1 MRIHNKSGK
10 PMNIVVSENKLIEKC
25 IQLENEM
32 PDFLKDYFIFIKNSV
47 SLSTRYAYLKDIHF
61 FLDYL
66 LMENPTMKSIR
77 DIDADIINNFTARDF
92 NYFIGEYCT
101 RYEINRNGNRIIYE
115 NNNRSLS
122 RKKSSLLSLLKFL
135 YRNEQISNNII
146 EGLNPIKT
154 PKPQPDAIKKLTV
167 DEAGKL
173 IDIVS
178 TGKGMT
184 DKELDFWRLTWQ
196 RDRLIILLFIIYGLR
211 ISELQSLNISSFNLN
226 RNEFKIYR
234 KRGKE
239 VDMPLDEKVKKFLVE
254 YLETE
259 RKSSKVLEKD
269 ADALFLSRQGSR
281 LTTRAIQNLIKKY
294 TSIAME
300 TSRSKGYS
308 PHKLRAT
315 AASSMIEFGF
325 SIYDV
330 QNLLD
335 HDSVLTTQ
343 LYAAHRKNAKKEIIE
358 SLNWIK

>member
-1 MRIHNKSGK
+1 MKIHNKSGK
-10 PMNIVVSENKLIEKC
+10 PMNIVISENKLIEKC
-25 IQLENEM
+25 IALETQM
-32 PDFLKDYFIFIKNSV
+32 PVFLKDYFIFIKNAV
-47 SLSTRYAYLKDIHF
+47 SLGTRYAYLKDIHF
-61 FLDYL
+61 FLNYL
-66 LMENPTMKSIR
+66 LIDNTDIQSIV
-77 DIDADIINNFTARDF
+77 DIKPQLINDFTARDF
-92 NYFIGEYCT
+92 NYFIGEYCS
-101 RYEINRNGNRIIYE
+101 RYEVIKNGSRTIYE
-115 NNNRSLS
+115 NHNRSLS

-135 YRNEQISNNII
+135 YRNEQITSNII

-154 PKPQPDAIKKLTV
+154 PKPQPDAIKKLSV
-167 DEAGKL
+167 EEAGKL
-173 IDIVS
+173 IEIVN
-178 TGKGMT
+178 TGKGLT
-184 DKELDFWRLTWQ
+184 EKELDFWRLTQQ

-226 RNEFKIYR
+226 RNEFKIFR

-239 VDMPLDEKVKKFLVE
+239 VDMPLDEKVKKYLVQ

-259 RKSSKVLEKD
+259 LKNNKVSD
-269 ADALFLSRQGSR
+269 QDSDALFLSRQGTR
-281 LTTRAIQNLIKKY
+281 LTSRAIQNLIKKY
-294 TSIAME
+294 TSVAMQ
-300 TSRSKGYS
+300 TSRSNGYS